1 MVDYSFIKLRKDS
14 AEHQR
19 EPAMEFV
26 RALVEA
32 VDAIQPFMAMRIE
45 PAKGTPQPSM
55 HFDGI
60 SVIAHDSREEFQEG
74 EFALFYT
81 KPTRHF
87 ESQNMKAASYN
98 RVMVMVEMRL
108 LEDAAKDIG
117 DKSLAV
123 SRYAQVILREMAA
136 AHEFYI
142 YSNFSVP
149 EELRANLGS
158 TFDFNNQNKDG
169 LSYESILCGYGIENL
184 PEDLEVKD
192 DLPTLLEIKKERCKK
207 YAAKAYELIKADQKF
222 TEMSEKLAKALVPS
236 HP

>member
-1 MVDYSFIKLRKDS
+1 MVDYSFVKLREDS

-26 RALVEA
+26 RALVDA

-55 HFDGI
+55 HFDGL
-60 SVIAHDSREEFQEG
+60 SVIAHDSREELQEG
-74 EFALFYT
+74 EFAIFHT

-87 ESQNMKAASYN
+87 ESPDMKAASYN
-98 RVMVMVEMRL
+98 RVMVMVEMSL
-108 LEDAAKDIG
+108 LKEASKGIR

-123 SRYAQVILREMAA
+123 AMYAQVILREIAA

-149 EELRANLGS
+149 EELRASLGS
-158 TFDFNNQNKDG
+158 AFDFENPNKDE

-184 PEDLEVKD
+184 SVDLEVKD
-192 DLPTLLEIKKERCKK
+192 DLHALLELKKERCKK
-207 YAAKAYELIKADQKF
+207 YATKAYELIKADPRF
-222 TEMSEKLAKALVPS
+222 DETSEALTKALT
-236 HP
+236 